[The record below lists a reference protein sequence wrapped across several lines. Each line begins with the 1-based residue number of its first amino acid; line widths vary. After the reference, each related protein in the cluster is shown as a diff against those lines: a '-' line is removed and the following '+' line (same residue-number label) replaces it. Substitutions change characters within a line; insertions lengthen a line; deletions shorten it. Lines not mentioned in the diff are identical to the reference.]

1 VSEGLIFDVKK
12 YSVNDGPGIRTT
24 VFFKGCPLRCPW
36 CHNPEGQSFLPE
48 VMVRPSRCIA
58 GCRDCVAVCG
68 PGALS
73 ATEDVPVLD
82 KLKCDLCGR
91 CAAACPSGAIEIV
104 GRRVRAD
111 EIIADIEKDR
121 VFYEE
126 SGGGVT
132 FSGGEPLAQDNF
144 LAELLDACRARG
156 IHTTVD
162 TCGYAPPEAAYRT
175 AHRADLFLFDL
186 KIMDEKK
193 HDDLTGQPNNVIL
206 ENLRRLVRLGQKVV
220 IRLPLVAG
228 VNADEDNV
236 QKTAEF
242 LRGLG
247 SVTEISLLP
256 YHALGLD
263 KYRGLGK
270 RARTD
275 ALAAPSPER
284 LDEIKRHFESRGFR
298 VRLGE

>member
-1 VSEGLIFDVKK
+1 LSEGLIFDIKK

-24 VFFKGCPLRCPW
+24 IFFKGCPLRCPW

-48 VMVRPSRCIA
+48 VMVRPARCVD
-58 GCRDCVAVCG
+58 GCRECVAACR

-73 ATEDVPVLD
+73 ATDGVPVLD

-104 GRRVRAD
+104 GRKVTAA
-111 EIIADIEKDR
+111 EVIAEIEKDR

-132 FSGGEPLAQDNF
+132 FSGGEPLAQADF
-144 LAELLDACRARG
+144 LAELLDACRSRG
-156 IHTTVD
+156 IHATVD
-162 TCGYAPPEAAYRT
+162 TCGYAPPEAAYT
-175 AHRADLFLFDL
+175 AAHRADLFLFDV
-186 KIMDEKK
+186 KVMDTKK

-206 ENLRRLVRLGQKVV
+206 ENLKRLVRLGQKVV

-228 VNADEDNV
+228 VNDDEDNMR
-236 QKTAEF
+236 KTTEF
-242 LRGLG
+242 LSGLG
-247 SVTEISLLP
+247 NVTEISLLP
-256 YHALGLD
+256 YHALGRE
-263 KYRGLGK
+263 KHRGLQK
-270 RARTD
+270 KSRTD
-275 ALAAPSPER
+275 SLSAPSPER
-284 LDEIKRHFESRGFR
+284 LGEIKRHFESRGFR